1 MSWLNRISNAIGA
14 AIIGPWASVTV
25 ALVISASV
33 LAAVIVGLF
42 RLVGRPQSI
51 RRARN
56 RLLARTLELL
66 LFGHDG
72 RSLLT
77 ASGRILV
84 ANGVYLW
91 QFLVPLFVTTIPV
104 TLLLIQGAA
113 WFAHRPY
120 RVGEPIVVEVILAS
134 GRSVLETPV
143 GLSTAECLT
152 LTAGP
157 VRIPGRDELCYRLVG
172 TKPGDGWV
180 DLNLDGHTVRKQIVV
195 GDRLDR
201 LSSERGPGRSWESL
215 LWNSLLH
222 PGEEPLSADSPFV
235 RVATPYPPRTWNWG
249 LSEYDACLVG
259 VVLTLV
265 LSLIFARVCRVSL
278 V

>member
-1 MSWLNRISNAIGA
+1 MSWLNRISNAIGD

-25 ALVISASV
+25 ALAISASV

-51 RRARN
+51 RLARN

-77 ASGRILV
+77 ASGRILA

-91 QFLVPLFVTTIPV
+91 QFLVPLFVSAIPV

-113 WFAHRPY
+113 WFGHRPY
-120 RVGEPIVVEVILAS
+120 RVGEPIIIEVNLTA
-134 GRSVLETPV
+134 GRSVLDTSV
-143 GLSTAECLT
+143 NLKTAECLT

-157 VRIPGRDELCYRLVG
+157 VRIPGRNELCYRLIG
-172 TKPGDGWV
+172 TQPGDGWV
-180 DLNLDGHTVRKQIVV
+180 DLTVDGHTIRKQVAI
-195 GDRLDR
+195 GERLER
-201 LSSERGPGRSWESL
+201 LSSERAQDHHG
-215 LWNSLLH
+215 NSLLR
-222 PGEEPLSADSPFV
+222 PGEEPLSANSPV
-235 RVATPYPPRTWNWG
+235 ARVATPYPQRTWSWG
-249 LSEYDACLVG
+249 LSEYDACFVG

>member
-1 MSWLNRISNAIGA
+1 MAWLNRISNEIGDVL
-14 AIIGPWASVTV
+14 IGSWSSATM
-25 ALVISASV
+25 ALVVSASV

-42 RLVGRPQSI
+42 RAAGRPQRI
-51 RRARN
+51 RHARN

-77 ASGRILV
+77 ATGRILT
-84 ANGVYLW
+84 ANTVYLW
-91 QFLVPLFVTTIPV
+91 QFAWPLLVSAIPI

-120 RVGEPIVVEVILAS
+120 RVGEPIIIEVILAS
-134 GRSVLETPV
+134 GRSALDTPV
-143 GLSTAECLT
+143 RLSTTDCLA

-157 VRIPGRDELCYRLVG
+157 VRIPDQAELSYRLVG

-180 DLNLDGHTVRKQIVV
+180 DLNVDGHTIRKQIVV
-195 GDRLDR
+195 GDQLRR
-201 LSSERGPGRSWESL
+201 ISNERRPARDWK
-215 LWNSLLH
+215 SLLH
-222 PGEEPLSADSPFV
+222 PGEESLPAGSPVV
-235 RVATPYPPRTWNWG
+235 RVTSAYPPRTWNWG
-249 LSEYDACLVG
+249 LSEYDAGLVG
-259 VVLTLV
+259 LLLTMV
-265 LSLIFARVCRVSL
+265 LSLIIARVFRVSL

>member
-14 AIIGPWASVTV
+14 AIIGPWGSVTV
-25 ALVISASV
+25 ALVVSASV

-77 ASGRILV
+77 ASGRILA
-84 ANGVYLW
+84 ANFVYLW
-91 QFLVPLFVTTIPV
+91 QFARPLLVSTIPI

-120 RVGEPIVVEVILAS
+120 RVGEPIIVEVILEK
-134 GRSVLETPV
+134 GQSVLDTPV
-143 GLSTAECLT
+143 SMSTSGNMRI
-152 LTAGP
+152 TAGP
-157 VRIPGRDELCYRLVG
+157 VRIPEQGELCYRLIA
-172 TKPGDGWV
+172 TSPGDGWADV
-180 DLNLDGHTVRKQIVV
+180 MIGGSWFRKQICV
-195 GDRLDR
+195 GDRLERLATERR
-201 LSSERGPGRSWESL
+201 LSSKWVSW
-215 LWNSLLH
+215 LH
-222 PGEEPLSADSPFV
+222 PAEELLPEDSPFE
-235 RVATPYPPRTWNWG
+235 RISTHYPQRTWNWG

-259 VVLTLV
+259 LVLTLV
-265 LSLIFARVCRVSL
+265 LSLIFARVFRVSL

>member
-1 MSWLNRISNAIGA
+1 MFWLNRISNAIGA

-42 RLVGRPQSI
+42 QAVGRPQSI

-77 ASGRILV
+77 ATGRILA
-84 ANGVYLW
+84 ANFVYLW
-91 QFLVPLFVTTIPV
+91 QFARPLLVSTIPI

-120 RVGEPIVVEVILAS
+120 RVGEPIIVEVNLAA
-134 GRSVLETPV
+134 GRSVLDTPV

-201 LSSERGPGRSWESL
+201 LSSERCSGRSWE
-215 LWNSLLH
+215 SLLH
-222 PGEEPLSADSPFV
+222 PGEEPLSADSPVV
-235 RVATPYPPRTWNWG
+235 RVATPYPQRTWSWG

-265 LSLIFARVCRVSL
+265 LSLIFARVFRVSL

>member
-1 MSWLNRISNAIGA
+1 MSLLHRISNAIGD
-14 AIIGPWASVTV
+14 AIIGPWVSVTV

-42 RLVGRPQSI
+42 RLVGRPQQI

-77 ASGRILV
+77 ATGRILA
-84 ANGVYLW
+84 ANAVYLW
-91 QFLVPLFVTTIPV
+91 QFAWPLLVSTIPI

-120 RVGEPIVVEVILAS
+120 RVGEPIIVEVILAA
-134 GRSVLETPV
+134 GRSVLDTPV
-143 GLSTAECLT
+143 GLSTSECLT

-157 VRIPGRDELCYRLVG
+157 VI
-172 TKPGDGWV
+172 
-180 DLNLDGHTVRKQIVV
+180 HTAAESPAQAMV
-195 GDRLDR
+195 
-201 LSSERGPGRSWESL
+201 SS
-215 LWNSLLH
+215 
-222 PGEEPLSADSPFV
+222 
-235 RVATPYPPRTWNWG
+235 PP
-249 LSEYDACLVG
+249 
-259 VVLTLV
+259 
-265 LSLIFARVCRVSL
+265 
-278 V
+278 

>member
-1 MSWLNRISNAIGA
+1 MAWLNRISNAVGDLL
-14 AIIGPWASVTV
+14 IGPWATTTM

-42 RLVGRPQSI
+42 RLVGRPEKI

-56 RLLARTLELL
+56 RLVARTLELL

-77 ASGRILV
+77 ATSRILA
-84 ANGVYLW
+84 ANAVYLW
-91 QFLVPLFVTTIPV
+91 QFARPVLVSVIPI

-134 GRSVLETPV
+134 GRSVLDTPIR
-143 GLSTAECLT
+143 LSTAEGLT

-157 VRIPGRDELCYRLVG
+157 VRIPGHAELCYRLVG

-180 DLNLDGHTVRKQIVV
+180 DLNVDGHTIRKQIVV
-195 GDRLDR
+195 GDQLHR
-201 LSSERGPGRSWESL
+201 LSNERLPSRDWK
-215 LWNSLLH
+215 SLLH
-222 PGEEPLSADSPFV
+222 PGEESLSAGSPVV

-259 VVLTLV
+259 LLLTMV
-265 LSLIFARVCRVSL
+265 LSLIVARVFRVSL
-278 V
+278 I

>member
-1 MSWLNRISNAIGA
+1 MSWLNRISNVIGD
-14 AIIGPWASVTV
+14 AIIGPWVSVTV

-84 ANGVYLW
+84 ANGSYLW

-120 RVGEPIVVEVILAS
+120 RVGEPIIIEVNLAS
-134 GRSVLETPV
+134 GRSVLGTSV
-143 GLSTAECLT
+143 SLNTAECLT

-157 VRIPGRDELCYRLVG
+157 VRIPGRNELCYRLVG
-172 TKPGDGWV
+172 TQPGDGWV
-180 DLNLDGHTVRKQIVV
+180 DLTVDGYTIRKPVAI
-195 GDRLDR
+195 GERLER
-201 LSSERGPGRSWESL
+201 LSSERAQGDNGG
-215 LWNSLLH
+215 SLLH
-222 PGEEPLSADSPFV
+222 PGEEPLSADSPIV
-235 RVATPYPPRTWNWG
+235 RVATPYPQRTWNWG
-249 LSEYDACLVG
+249 LSEYDACFVAVL
-259 VVLTLV
+259 LTLV
-265 LSLIFARVCRVSL
+265 LSLVFARVFRVSL